1 MCDDDADREHY
12 RHDETIEERFAEDHK
27 HCHPLPKIPFELSGR
42 QAVKTNGWGKFFLNK
57 GMHEYSASPKHSNAA
72 VNIQLTSSLII
83 VLDENYRE
91 IVRHRRLYGDTKQHS
106 MAWLPYLK
114 QLSMRPR
121 ALKYSG
127 IYDLMP
133 AAMKRYLE
141 SCSNSETGKVLKVLA
156 ELTDRTGFESALET
170 VTQAL
175 CYDATDADSLRNL
188 YRRLYHDVP
197 ELPPMPLASGI
208 PDLGQMSTNLVS
220 YDAFLKKGAIVNAG
234 R

>member
-12 RHDETIEERFAEDHK
+12 RYDDLIEERFAEDLK
-27 HCHPLPKIPFELSGR
+27 HCHPLPEIPFDLSGNV
-42 QAVKTNGWGKFFLNK
+42 AVRTNKWGKFFLNK
-57 GMHEYSASPKHSNAA
+57 GMHEYSASPKHSSSV
-72 VNIQLTSSLII
+72 VNVQLTSALVI

-91 IVRHRRLYGDTKQHS
+91 IVRHSRLYGDTKQHS
-106 MAWLPYLK
+106 MEWLPYLQ
-114 QLSMRPR
+114 QLSIRPR

-133 AAMKRYLE
+133 PPMKKYLE
-141 SCSNSETGKVLKVLA
+141 GCSNAETGKVLKVLA
-156 ELTDRTGFESALET
+156 ELTERTGFESALGT

-188 YRRLYHDVP
+188 YRRLYSDVP
-197 ELPPMPLASGI
+197 ELPPMPLGSAI
-208 PDLGQMSTNLVS
+208 PDLGQMPANLVS
-220 YDAFLKKGAIVNAG
+220 YDSFLKTGGITNAG